1 MNRSLAPKL
10 LAFLLLLGA
19 IAGTAAP
26 EGQKQRLVDRYA
38 AGDVH
43 QVENT
48 FSMAMDMVVSLPDG
62 NASTI
67 KFSSRER
74 TSYREDVLAVDAQGP
89 ARLRRTYA
97 VSRSADTDADGT
109 KVNVSSLQGKTVTL
123 RRVGQKVTVLAR
135 GGKIS
140 AEDRKSLTDELR
152 NRPPKLFPDHA
163 VAPGDEW
170 EVDARDL
177 MRSFATEGSLDR
189 AVMKARFQDIVPF
202 GGHQCARVHVTLELS
217 GRPTPQPFEMTSTLS
232 GYVYHALKIQRSVG
246 ADLTGPMTIRGHTE
260 SDGVQAEMKGDGT
273 MTMKWGDRFLK
284 VAGKPVAA
292 KR

>member
-10 LAFLLLLGA
+10 LALLLLLGA

-26 EGQKQRLVDRYA
+26 EGQKHRLVDRYA

-43 QVENT
+43 QVEST
-48 FSMAMDMVVSLPDG
+48 YSMVMDMEVTLPEG
-62 NASTI
+62 NTSTI
-67 KFSSRER
+67 KVSSRER
-74 TSYREDVLAVDAQGP
+74 TSYREDVLAVDARGP
-89 ARLRRTYA
+89 ASLRRTYSA
-97 VSRSADTDADGT
+97 SRSSDTGPDGT
-109 KVNVSSLQGKTVTL
+109 KVKTSSLQGKTVTL

-135 GGKIS
+135 GGTIS

-152 NRPPKLFPDHA
+152 SPEAKLFPDHP

-170 EVDARDL
+170 EVDAREL
-177 MRSFATEGSLDR
+177 MRSFATEGNLDR
-189 AVMKARFQDIVPF
+189 AAMKARFQDIVPY
-202 GGHQCARVHVTLELS
+202 GGYQCARVHVTLELS
-217 GRPTPQPFEMTSTLS
+217 GRPSTEPFEMSATLT

-246 ADLTGPMTIRGHTE
+246 ADLTGPMTIRGQTE
-260 SDGVQAEMKGDGT
+260 GDGVKAEMKGDGT

-284 VAGKPVAA
+284 IAGKPVTG